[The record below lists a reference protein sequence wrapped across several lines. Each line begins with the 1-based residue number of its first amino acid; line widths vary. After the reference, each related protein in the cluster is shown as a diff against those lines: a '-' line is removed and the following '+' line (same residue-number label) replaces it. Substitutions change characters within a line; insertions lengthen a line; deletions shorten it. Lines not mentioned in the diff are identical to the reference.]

1 MFDFNTDTGIIRAY
15 GVIGDFVDGISE
27 TDFMEALDAMGGRDV
42 TIHLNSEGGV
52 VSSGL
57 SIHNQLQFYDGKV
70 TVEVDAQAAS
80 IASVLML
87 GADEINASANAT
99 VMVHRVWAVATG
111 NAADFRSTAEIM
123 EKLDMDV
130 AGVYAQRTGK
140 SDRYWFDKMSR
151 NGGDGT
157 YMAAQ
162 EALEEGLIDGI
173 RAGKKSKKKAQA
185 AEKMAPVAMIAP
197 AFSALQN
204 TLARQKMVMRHQKN
218 PHVEDLTG
226 PGPV

>member
-1 MFDFNTDTGIIRAY
+1 MFDFNTDTGLIRAY

-42 TIHLNSEGGV
+42 TIQLNSEGGV

-57 SIHNQLQFYDGKV
+57 SIHNQLQFYDGHV

-87 GADEINASANAT
+87 GADEINASANANI
-99 VMVHRVWAVATG
+99 MVHRVWAVATG
-111 NAADFRSTAEIM
+111 NAGDFRNTAEVM

-140 SDRYWFDKMSR
+140 NPEYWFDKMSR

-157 YMAAQ
+157 YFAAAD
-162 EALEEGLIDGI
+162 ALEEGLIDGI
-173 RAGKKSKKKAQA
+173 RAGKKSKKKAQVL
-185 AEKMAPVAMIAP
+185 EPVAMLAP

-204 TLARQKMVMRHQKN
+204 TLARQKLVMRHQKN
-218 PHVEDLTG
+218 PHLTTDEES
-226 PGPV
+226 